1 MTKALLLL
9 ISILWF
15 AGNSMACDGF
25 VTGSDT
31 LCFSSSGTYPITFQG
46 QNGTGPYTFSYSVNG
61 GSTQTVVS
69 GAGDMITINVP
80 MSTTGSFTYTLTQVT
95 DGIGC
100 ISTIPS
106 TATVLLVGPTIATVS
121 GTATVVQNSTPG
133 PTLTFT
139 ASGGVSPYTFSYTIN
154 NGPIQTVTSLPGSST
169 ATVIAPTNV
178 VGTFTYS
185 LISVSSGL
193 NCPGSGVGTPA
204 GGSGG
209 SGLPGGPG
217 SPGTQ
222 ATITVVPPCT
232 TPIGFITLSTS
243 CGSYIINLSAWGGSG
258 PFTYTY
264 TLNGATITTTGGSN
278 VSVGQTVYSF
288 TPIGISGLTVTNSA
302 GCTGTLTGF
311 ASTFVYPNIGK
322 NIWVNTS
329 NVCQNATSPIVTM
342 TSNGPGPFYYTV
354 NGVMNSGSPSGGAL
368 NIPVPTSVPGTYVYT
383 FTSTSAM
390 MCDNG
395 LPPSVT
401 VTVKPMP
408 TATISGT
415 TAVCQSSPAVVTLTG
430 ANGTAPYTFT
440 YKLNGGANQT
450 ISSGSGSTASIIV
463 PTSTP
468 GAYVYTLVSVT
479 SAGGCSQTQT
489 GTATVVVNS
498 LPNATISGTTTVC
511 QNATSPNITFTGSLG
526 APPYTFTYNINGGSN
541 QTVSSGGGNTATIPV
556 STSASGVSTYNL
568 VSVTS
573 NGCSKPV
580 SGSAVV
586 TVNPMPTAS
595 ISGTASVCQGSV
607 SPQVTFT
614 GTNGSAPYVF
624 TYQLNGGANQTIS
637 SGVGAVA
644 TINVPTGTT
653 GTFSY
658 NLVSVSATGGCSQAQ
673 TGTATISVNPVPT
686 ASISGN
692 ATVCQNTTSP
702 TITFTGA
709 NGISPYT
716 FTYNVNGGA
725 AQTVSSGAGATASA
739 TVSTSTAG
747 TFVYNLIS
755 VSNTGCSQAQTGTAT
770 VTINPNPSATLSADS
785 VVCQNDMVGFVF
797 SGSGGNAPYV
807 FTYSVNGGA
816 TQTIASNTA
825 NLVTYYVI
833 ANSPGTLTF
842 DIFSVTN
849 QQGCTAVLTETAQVL
864 VNPLPAVSGDTL
876 ICEGTTT
883 QWTGAGTPNAVN
895 PWVSSN
901 TSVATVD
908 NSGFINAIA
917 PGTAIITYT
926 NDFGC
931 SRQKQI
937 VVQTNPVI
945 SGETIICPG
954 TTEQYLV
961 NGSVE
966 NGLWTSSDLMFATID
981 SDGIVSAL
989 NAGNVTL
996 EYIDTVGCSATF
1008 DVEVNSLPAAQLTGV
1023 DTICSGESTSLQLT
1037 GTPNAV
1043 VTLITGF
1050 TTQSV
1055 VIPSGG
1061 TVTIDSGVLTDT
1073 TSFELTDV
1081 QWNSTPACPQT
1092 LTDSVVILVKPLP
1105 QLLTISDVVSCP
1117 GEMVNSIAFSSVP
1130 AGSTFNWIN
1139 DNPSIGLAASGSG
1152 DLPSFTI
1159 SNSPGDVATITVS
1172 PELDGCAGA
1181 TENFQISV
1189 SSLPVADAGADVSA
1203 CANDL
1208 QNLQLGGPADPAN
1221 TYSWSPAAGL
1231 SDPNS
1236 SEPFVIGGQATGSTY
1251 YLSVINPEGCVAVDS
1266 VEVIVFDLPQVVVN
1280 APDLDGCAPVSLQ
1293 FTATETT
1300 GLTYQWQVND
1310 QNVPSSNSSEFD
1322 YTFTSSGLYEVS
1334 VEVEDANGCI
1344 NEVQASGTISIYPQV
1359 VADFTV
1365 SPEEATVSNP
1375 EFEFTNLSENAVS
1388 YAWDFGNGDSS
1399 TEENPVYTYAETAGE
1414 YEVMLIASNAIGCS
1428 DTAIANIV
1436 VRDEMIVYVPNTFT
1450 PGGDGVNETFFP
1462 VITAGF
1468 EVSDYRFDIY
1478 NRWGELIFTSTD
1490 RNEGW
1495 NGTYRSLKCKVDT
1508 YVWVLRLTE
1517 SGTTNVHSLEGHVNI
1532 LK

>member
-1 MTKALLLL
+1 MC
-9 ISILWF
+9 S
-15 AGNSMACDGF
+15 N
-25 VTGSDT
+25 
-31 LCFSSSGTYPITFQG
+31 
-46 QNGTGPYTFSYSVNG
+46 
-61 GSTQTVVS
+61 
-69 GAGDMITINVP
+69 
-80 MSTTGSFTYTLTQVT
+80 YTLTL
-95 DGIGC
+95 
-100 ISTIPS
+100 S
-106 TATVLLVGPTIATVS
+106 AT
-121 GTATVVQNSTPG
+121 
-133 PTLTFT
+133 
-139 ASGGVSPYTFSYTIN
+139 GG
-154 NGPIQTVTSLPGSST
+154 
-169 ATVIAPTNV
+169 IAP
-178 VGTFTYS
+178 Y
-185 LISVSSGL
+185 
-193 NCPGSGVGTPA
+193 
-204 GGSGG
+204 
-209 SGLPGGPG
+209 
-217 SPGTQ
+217 
-222 ATITVVPPCT
+222 
-232 TPIGFITLSTS
+232 
-243 CGSYIINLSAWGGSG
+243 
-258 PFTYTY
+258 TYTY
-264 TLNGATITTTGGSN
+264 TINGVTTTTTGGSSITIQGPSVFAPTTYTFSG
-278 VSVGQTVYSF
+278 VSVSSSAN
-288 TPIGISGLTVTNSA
+288 SG
-302 GCTGTLTGF
+302 GTLTGGGTVAIYPLQLNHIN
-311 ASTFVYPNIGK
+311 ASQ
-322 NIWVNTS
+322 TS
-329 NVCQNATSPIVTM
+329 VCQNAPSPVVTM
-342 TSNGPGPFYYTV
+342 TSNSNGQFYYQI
-354 NGVMNSGSPSGGAL
+354 NGVGNSGSGSGSNSSGSL
-368 NIPVPTSVPGTYVYT
+368 SLYVPTSVPGSYTYT
-383 FTSTSAM
+383 FYGTSAN
-390 MCDNG
+390 CP
-395 LPPSVT
+395 LYVFPSVT
-401 VTVKPMP
+401 VVVKPMP

-415 TAVCQSSPAVVTLTG
+415 TAVCQNSPAVVTLTG

-511 QNATSPNITFTGSLG
+511 QNGTSPTITFTGSLG
-526 APPYTFTYNINGGSN
+526 APPYSFTYNINGGPN
-541 QTVSSGGGNTATIPV
+541 QTISSGGGNTATVPI
-556 STSASGVSTYNL
+556 STSTSGVSTYNL

-586 TVNPMPTAS
+586 TVNPMPTAT
-595 ISGTASVCQGSV
+595 ISGTASVCQGAV
-607 SPQVTFT
+607 SPQITFT
-614 GTNGSAPYVF
+614 GANGTAPYVF
-624 TYQLNGGANQTIS
+624 TYKLNGGANQTIS
-637 SGVGAVA
+637 SGAGSTA
-644 TINVPTGTT
+644 TINVPTSTS
-653 GTFSY
+653 GTFTYS
-658 NLVSVSATGGCSQAQ
+658 LVSVSATGGCNQTQ
-673 TGTATISVNPVPT
+673 TGTATVTVNPLPT
-686 ASISGN
+686 ATISG
-692 ATVCQNTTSP
+692 TTTICQNTTSP

-709 NGISPYT
+709 NGTAPYT

-725 AQTVSSGAGATASA
+725 AQTVSSGAGTTAA
-739 TVSTSTAG
+739 VTVPTSTAG
-747 TFVYNLIS
+747 TLVYNLIS
-755 VSNTGCSQAQTGTAT
+755 VSNVGCSQAQTGSAT
-770 VTINPNPSATLSADS
+770 VTINSSPAATLSADS

-945 SGETIICPG
+945 SGEPIICPG

-1236 SEPFVIGGQATGSTY
+1236 SDPFVIGGQATGSTY
-1251 YLSVINPEGCVAVDS
+1251 YLSVTNPEGCVAVDS
-1266 VEVIVFDLPQVVVN
+1266 VEVIVFDLPQVAIN
-1280 APDLDGCAPVSLQ
+1280 ASGLEGCAPVLLQ

-1300 GLTYQWQVND
+1300 GLTYQWQLND
-1310 QNVPSSNSSEFD
+1310 EDILSSDSAEFA

-1359 VADFTV
+1359 VADFTF
-1365 SPEEATVSNP
+1365 SPEEATVANP
-1375 EFEFTNLSENAVS
+1375 EFEFTNLSENAVN

-1414 YEVMLIASNAIGCS
+1414 YEVMLIAGNAIGCS